1 MGKEDFLQAAVVL
14 YAFTGWLQPLL
25 VDALRLSGGIEIG
38 LGPSL
43 LPNLANTLGMACVP
57 LSERML
63 VYMAKACNFKSA
75 LEGFEGDSF
84 TDPFLSLDTLK
95 QAPKPKEHVCGHM
108 NLLQPQYPYRR
119 ELLRITAVDFAS
131 GALLLLGQLRTG
143 ANVFVVLY
151 SSCTAFTRVFSFSHG
166 QAIGFTAVGALCFWY
181 LQVLQLML
189 LCLW

>member
-95 QAPKPKEHVCGHM
+95 QAPKPAQCLILAQRK
-108 NLLQPQYPYRR
+108 
-119 ELLRITAVDFAS
+119 ELL
-131 GALLLLGQLRTG
+131 TG
-143 ANVFVVLY
+143 
-151 SSCTAFTRVFSFSHG
+151 T
-166 QAIGFTAVGALCFWY
+166 
-181 LQVLQLML
+181 
-189 LCLW
+189 CLWAYEFITTSIPLPQGAFAHHSC